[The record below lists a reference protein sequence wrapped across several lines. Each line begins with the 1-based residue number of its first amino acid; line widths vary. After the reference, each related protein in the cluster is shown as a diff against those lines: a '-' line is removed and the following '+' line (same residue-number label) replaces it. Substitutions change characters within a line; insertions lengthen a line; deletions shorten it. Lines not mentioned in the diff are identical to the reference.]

1 MQLFLHKI
9 NFMKTLFLAF
19 SLLFVHVAQG
29 QKSNSPN
36 ASLSSANLKKIEGS
50 YELGSPY
57 AFLQGGVASYF
68 TKEGKDYSILREG
81 AFTYNCN
88 MNAAQLHQRAGSII
102 NLKIN
107 GKYKDGLKVGEWN
120 SSVVMKIN
128 GEGAQIITKVNYK
141 DGIPNGTWM
150 SKQTSLNNK
159 PIEEVSCKFKD
170 GVLIGK
176 FYYAKDDKK
185 YEGFIDSN
193 GFLDGRF
200 SVTTGSIETIF
211 ECQHGII
218 LKLIRRDATSGEV
231 YLTKIT
237 ESTVVDNLMAIKK
250 TFAFDKKISAF
261 ENLENL
267 EKNNADQLSIGSID
281 LFKIGVT
288 YNSSSVYINED
299 FIKAFNNGLVF
310 QSIPG
315 DKLYKQEYYT
325 DAYHWKSFLVLNL
338 K

>member
-1 MQLFLHKI
+1 MRKLL
-9 NFMKTLFLAF
+9 LAF
-19 SLLFVHVAQG
+19 NLLFFIVAQG
-29 QKSNSPN
+29 QKSNNSN
-36 ASLSSANLKKIEGS
+36 ASLSTDNLKKIQGS

-57 AFLQGGVASYF
+57 AFLQGGVATYF

-81 AFTYNCN
+81 AFTYSCN
-88 MNAAQLHQRAGSII
+88 MNAAQLRQRAGSMVNI
-102 NLKIN
+102 KIN

-120 SSVVMKIN
+120 SSVLMKVN

-141 DGIPNGTWM
+141 NGVPNGTWT
-150 SKQTSLNNK
+150 SKQTSLQNK

-170 GVLIGK
+170 GVMLGK

-185 YEGFIDSN
+185 YEGFLDSN

-218 LKLIRRDATSGEV
+218 LKLIRRDASSGEV

-237 ESTVVDNLMAIKK
+237 ESTLIDSLVAIKK
-250 TFAFDKKISAF
+250 TFAFDKKISVF

-267 EKNNADQLSIGSID
+267 EKNKANKLSVGSID
-281 LFKIGVT
+281 LFRIGVR
-288 YNSSSVYINED
+288 YNNSSVYINED

-315 DKLYKQEYYT
+315 DKLYKQEYYI
-325 DAYHWKSFLVLNL
+325 DKYSWKSFLVINL
-338 K
+338 E